1 MTRTEYLQKIQPCY
15 TGYQELHVHTE
26 ASYRDAVNTVD
37 DIVAAAKRLGRNAF
51 AITDHGN
58 QMRLFQGFKVRTKA
72 EKKALEDALKAA
84 AVPKDDCDSILKSIG
99 PTDSIRNPTEKMWPW
114 IEKYPEPFIAAVKN
128 SPQYIPGIEMY
139 FQPEKSEDDNSG
151 YHIILY
157 AKDWQGQKVLFLIE
171 NLAQLNKNK
180 SGNPRTTWE
189 DLERFVGPGALG
201 HGHVIA
207 TSACV
212 AGYIPSILLRR
223 WHIADRQAELQ
234 AKLGTEDIAFSE
246 DDLKKAETDE
256 ETAKEKLS
264 TAKKELAQVK
274 KLAKTDF
281 STKLGKLRAKV
292 TSIEEKEKALA
303 GQLSFGDMTAPSA
316 KLQAAR
322 DKLAAMEAE
331 AEKAKKAETN
341 LPEYV
346 RQVEQCKV
354 LYDIT
359 KQHTDTIKKAL
370 RPLEKYKAAI
380 EELEQEKSALG
391 DLNAEAKAA
400 ALRFDELFGH
410 GNFYI
415 ELQNHGITKENV
427 VRPMLY
433 QLIRDTGIPPTVAND
448 VHYPT
453 KEDKRKRDIIFAM
466 KFNRQI
472 SEFENEEGIDQLYF
486 KSNEEMAALA
496 DDEFWN
502 IGMENT
508 CRIAESCNVYYDKQM
523 HLPTFDAH
531 AAGFPDA
538 KAYLEDFCHK
548 MIPKKYPIDT
558 MADDKRKE
566 LLQTIEERL
575 AYEFGVIEKMGYMS
589 YIAIVQDFIFY
600 GRKIGGQ
607 TAIGPGRGSAAGSLV
622 CYLADITDIDPLRY
636 DLLFERFL
644 NPARVSM
651 PDIDTDLSGAVRG
664 KVIDYVAQKYG
675 YKGDYP
681 CEELRSTVCNIA
693 TESVLAPRAAVR
705 AVARVTGVPYD
716 VTDQLAKMIPN
727 VPKMTLEKAENDNP
741 EIAGFC
747 NIDPRAKKL
756 FEEAKL
762 VEGIPVQTGVHA
774 AGVII
779 ADKPVSEYAPMFWND
794 EKNCWVIESDMVEC
808 ESTLGLLKMD
818 FLGLT
823 TLDILGTT
831 LFYIRKTRGMN
842 IKLAKLKEAN
852 DQNVIQHIYA
862 EGNTDGV
869 FQFES
874 DGIKKALVNFKPHSI
889 DDIILMNAAY
899 RPGPM
904 DSIPEFT
911 AVKLGEKDPAYL
923 VPDME
928 KILGNTYGS
937 AIYQEQI
944 MQLFQMVGFSLGE
957 ADIIR
962 RAMSKKHLDE
972 IEAAKEKFVA
982 GMKAKGASDEAVEA
996 YWTRLLAF
1004 ASYAFNKSHAAA
1016 YSILSYYTAWLKFYS
1031 PCEFMAAQMSY
1042 TPHDKVPLYARECK
1056 RLGIALQKPDI
1067 NKGVPFFAPNK
1078 GEKTIRYGIA
1088 SIKGV
1093 ANSAQTIYDLRTK
1106 YGPCVDIRD
1115 FTLRCLCFG
1124 ISADTMQAL
1133 CNSGA
1138 LDDVIGGNENRRMIA
1153 KAFGY
1158 KEDKTEK
1165 DNPQLI
1171 DSAKMAIRAVKK
1183 EQPDISD
1190 EALYKLLMTGNKVW
1204 VLPDLIQY
1212 EPYSPEKR
1220 LEKEYELLNLYVT
1233 GNPIDPYLEV
1243 IQKNREDGRTIAGL
1257 ENGDTDVS
1265 VVGLIHS
1272 LQISHRKKDGA
1283 AFAKFVLEDETGL
1296 IHCVVF
1302 TSAYERLRS
1311 NIQDKTVT
1319 RISGKVAIEENRNN
1333 NDNANETEQQKLQLR
1348 VSSATRI

>member
-84 AVPKDDCDSILKSIG
+84 AVPKGDCDSILKSIG

-264 TAKKELAQVK
+264 TAKKELAQAK

-331 AEKAKKAETN
+331 AEKAKKAKTN

-486 KSNEEMAALA
+486 KSNEWQPWPMMSSGTLA
-496 DDEFWN
+496 WRTPAELPKVATY
-502 IGMENT
+502 IMTSRCT
-508 CRIAESCNVYYDKQM
+508 CQ
-523 HLPTFDAH
+523 H
-531 AAGFPDA
+531 
-538 KAYLEDFCHK
+538 
-548 MIPKKYPIDT
+548 
-558 MADDKRKE
+558 
-566 LLQTIEERL
+566 
-575 AYEFGVIEKMGYMS
+575 
-589 YIAIVQDFIFY
+589 
-600 GRKIGGQ
+600 
-607 TAIGPGRGSAAGSLV
+607 
-622 CYLADITDIDPLRY
+622 
-636 DLLFERFL
+636 
-644 NPARVSM
+644 
-651 PDIDTDLSGAVRG
+651 
-664 KVIDYVAQKYG
+664 
-675 YKGDYP
+675 
-681 CEELRSTVCNIA
+681 
-693 TESVLAPRAAVR
+693 
-705 AVARVTGVPYD
+705 
-716 VTDQLAKMIPN
+716 
-727 VPKMTLEKAENDNP
+727 
-741 EIAGFC
+741 
-747 NIDPRAKKL
+747 
-756 FEEAKL
+756 
-762 VEGIPVQTGVHA
+762 
-774 AGVII
+774 
-779 ADKPVSEYAPMFWND
+779 
-794 EKNCWVIESDMVEC
+794 
-808 ESTLGLLKMD
+808 STLMLQDSRMPKPISKI
-818 FLGLT
+818 FV
-823 TLDILGTT
+823 
-831 LFYIRKTRGMN
+831 IR
-842 IKLAKLKEAN
+842 
-852 DQNVIQHIYA
+852 
-862 EGNTDGV
+862 
-869 FQFES
+869 
-874 DGIKKALVNFKPHSI
+874 
-889 DDIILMNAAY
+889 
-899 RPGPM
+899 
-904 DSIPEFT
+904 
-911 AVKLGEKDPAYL
+911 
-923 VPDME
+923 
-928 KILGNTYGS
+928 
-937 AIYQEQI
+937 
-944 MQLFQMVGFSLGE
+944 
-957 ADIIR
+957 
-962 RAMSKKHLDE
+962 
-972 IEAAKEKFVA
+972 
-982 GMKAKGASDEAVEA
+982 
-996 YWTRLLAF
+996 
-1004 ASYAFNKSHAAA
+1004 
-1016 YSILSYYTAWLKFYS
+1016 
-1031 PCEFMAAQMSY
+1031 
-1042 TPHDKVPLYARECK
+1042 
-1056 RLGIALQKPDI
+1056 
-1067 NKGVPFFAPNK
+1067 
-1078 GEKTIRYGIA
+1078 
-1088 SIKGV
+1088 
-1093 ANSAQTIYDLRTK
+1093 
-1106 YGPCVDIRD
+1106 
-1115 FTLRCLCFG
+1115 
-1124 ISADTMQAL
+1124 
-1133 CNSGA
+1133 
-1138 LDDVIGGNENRRMIA
+1138 
-1153 KAFGY
+1153 
-1158 KEDKTEK
+1158 
-1165 DNPQLI
+1165 
-1171 DSAKMAIRAVKK
+1171 
-1183 EQPDISD
+1183 
-1190 EALYKLLMTGNKVW
+1190 
-1204 VLPDLIQY
+1204 
-1212 EPYSPEKR
+1212 
-1220 LEKEYELLNLYVT
+1220 
-1233 GNPIDPYLEV
+1233 
-1243 IQKNREDGRTIAGL
+1243 
-1257 ENGDTDVS
+1257 
-1265 VVGLIHS
+1265 
-1272 LQISHRKKDGA
+1272 
-1283 AFAKFVLEDETGL
+1283 
-1296 IHCVVF
+1296 
-1302 TSAYERLRS
+1302 
-1311 NIQDKTVT
+1311 
-1319 RISGKVAIEENRNN
+1319 
-1333 NDNANETEQQKLQLR
+1333 
-1348 VSSATRI
+1348 

>member
-1 MTRTEYLQKIQPCY
+1 MTREEYLQEIQPHY

-37 DIVAAAKRLGRNAF
+37 DIVDATKKLGRDAF

-58 QMRLFQGFKVRTKA
+58 QMRLFHGFKARTKA
-72 EKKALEDALKAA
+72 EKKALEAALKAA
-84 AVPKDDCDSILKSIG
+84 YVSKEDCENILKTIG

-114 IEKYPEPFIAAVKN
+114 IEKYPKPFIAAVKC
-128 SPQYIPGIEMY
+128 SPQYVPGIEMY
-139 FQPEKSEDDNSG
+139 FQPEKDASDNSA
-151 YHIILY
+151 YHIIMY
-157 AKDWQGQKVLFLIE
+157 AKDWQGQKTLFLIQ
-171 NLAQLNKNK
+171 NLAQLNKNR

-189 DLERFVGPGALG
+189 DLERFVGPGTPG
-201 HGHVIA
+201 HDHVIA

-212 AGYIPSILLRR
+212 AGYIPSILLQR
-223 WHIADRQAELQ
+223 WRVAEKQAELNNKLNAESIPFSQ
-234 AKLGTEDIAFSE
+234 ADLEDSV
-246 DDLKKAETDE
+246 KNE
-256 ETAKEKLS
+256 EIAKES
-264 TAKKELAQVK
+264 ENTAKKALAQAK
-274 KLAKTDF
+274 KL
-281 STKLGKLRAKV
+281 TKIDYSSRLKKLKEKV
-292 TSIEEKEKALA
+292 TALEEKEKILD
-303 GQLSFGDMTAPSA
+303 GQLSFGEVVTPSTR
-316 KLQAAR
+316 LQAAK
-322 DKLAAMEAE
+322 DKLSAMETDAKNAE
-331 AEKAKKAETN
+331 EAKNKI
-341 LPEYV
+341 PELV

-354 LYDIT
+354 LYDQARERTNAIR
-359 KQHTDTIKKAL
+359 KAL
-370 RPLEKYKAAI
+370 RPLEKYKTAI
-380 EELEQEKSALG
+380 EELEQQKENLG
-391 DLNAEAKAA
+391 NLEAEAKSV

-415 ELQNHGITKENV
+415 ELQNHGITNEDV

-433 QLIRDTGIPPTVAND
+433 QLIRETGIPPTVAND
-448 VHYPT
+448 VHYCS

-466 KFNRQI
+466 RFNRLI
-472 SEFENEEGIDQLYF
+472 SEFENDEGIDQLYF
-486 KSNEEMAALA
+486 KSDEEMAELA
-496 DDEFWN
+496 DDDLWHV
-502 IGMENT
+502 GMENT
-508 CRIAESCNVYYDKQM
+508 CRIAEKCNVYYSKQM

-531 AAGFPDA
+531 AAGFTDA
-538 KAYLEDFCHK
+538 KAYLQDFCQK
-548 MIPKKYPIDT
+548 MIPQKYPLAT
-558 MADDKRKE
+558 MSNEKREE
-566 LLQTIEERL
+566 LLNTINGRL

-607 TAIGPGRGSAAGSLV
+607 AAIGPGRGSAAGSLV

-651 PDIDTDLSGAVRG
+651 PDIDTDLSGAIRG
-664 KVIDYVAQKYG
+664 KVIDYVAKKYG
-675 YKGDYP
+675 YKGEYP

-705 AVARVTGVPYD
+705 AVARVTGVPYN
-716 VTDQLAKMIPN
+716 VSDQLAKMIPN
-727 VPKMTLEKAENDNP
+727 APKMTLEKAETDNP

-774 AGVII
+774 AGIII

-794 EKNCWVIESDMVEC
+794 DKNCWVIESDMIEC

-823 TLDILGTT
+823 TLDILSTT
-831 LFYIRKTRGMN
+831 LFYIRKTQGMS

-874 DGIKKALVNFKPHSI
+874 EGIKKALVNFKPHNI

-962 RAMSKKHLDE
+962 RAMSKKHLNE
-972 IEAAKEKFVA
+972 IEAAKDKFVT
-982 GMKAKGASDEAVEA
+982 GMKAKGASDSAVEA
-996 YWTRLLAF
+996 FWSRLLAF

-1016 YSILSYYTAWLKFYS
+1016 YSVLSYYTACLKSYF

-1056 RLGIALQKPDI
+1056 RLDIIIQKPDI

-1078 GEKTIRYGIA
+1078 GERTIRYGLA

-1093 ANSAQTIYDLRTK
+1093 ANSAQTIYDLRAK

-1124 ISADTMQAL
+1124 ISSDTMQVL

-1138 LDDVIGGNENRRMIA
+1138 LDCIIGNKQNRRMVA

-1165 DNPQLI
+1165 SNPQLI
-1171 DSAKMAIRAVKK
+1171 DSAKQAIRFIKK
-1183 EQPDISD
+1183 EDPNISD
-1190 EALYKLLMTGNKVW
+1190 EELYRSLMDGKNAW
-1204 VLPDLIQY
+1204 ALPDLIQY
-1212 EPYSPEKR
+1212 EPYPPEKR
-1220 LEKEYELLNLYVT
+1220 LEKEYELLNIYVT
-1233 GNPIDPYLEV
+1233 GNPIDPYLKV
-1243 IQKNREDGRTIAGL
+1243 IQKNRENGYTIADL
-1257 ENGDTDVS
+1257 ENGNMDIS

-1272 LQISHRKKDGA
+1272 LQVSHRKKDGA
-1283 AFAKFVLEDETGL
+1283 AFAKFVLEDETGM

-1319 RISGKVAIEENRNN
+1319 RVSGRVAVEQNQNSNENT
-1333 NDNANETEQQKLQLR
+1333 NESEQPELQLR